1 MNKTGRQAV
10 LWVLL
15 GTTTWLSACWAD
27 ETISVEKPWVREA
40 PPHAE
45 TSAAYLTIQN
55 NSAQE
60 QTLLDISSPQ
70 FQKAEIHSTQL
81 ADGQVRMQQQDKVT
95 IAPHGDLE
103 FKPGAYHLMLIHP
116 LHPLKEGDMVEL
128 RLQFNEV
135 PRLTVQAP
143 IRKSE
148 ETKDSHQ
155 GHGMQDMQDMKM

>member
-1 MNKTGRQAV
+1 MNKAGWQTG
-10 LWVLL
+10 LWILL
-15 GTTTWLSACWAD
+15 GITAWQSACWAD
-27 ETISVEKPWVREA
+27 EAISVENAWVREA

-45 TSAAYLTIQN
+45 TSAAYLTIRN
-55 NSAQE
+55 NSDQGR
-60 QTLLDISSPQ
+60 TLLGITSPQ
-70 FQKAEIHSTQL
+70 FQKAEIHNTQM
-81 ADGQVRMQQQDKVT
+81 ADGQVRMQRQDKVA
-95 IAPHGDLE
+95 IAPHGSLE
-103 FKPGAYHLMLIHP
+103 FNPGGYHLMLINP